1 MEQGNRMNN
10 HGGGK
15 PPKMPRFNMS
25 WLYVIILI
33 SLIVVFLNGGGDALG
48 GSANKKATYTEFK
61 EYIEKGYVLSV
72 TANKNDGNLKVYVAP
87 NHIRDV
93 YHTSAKNVGPAPY
106 VEVQYGSIDE
116 VDKYLDNMVKAKKNQ
131 VLQLCQRERQRLH
144 QPPDKLRPTHHLL
157 PPHLVGIWKN
167 GRWHGRLWRRYLQ
180 CRQEQSTHV

>member
-48 GSANKKATYTEFK
+48 GSASKKATYTEFK

-116 VDKYLDNMVKAKKNQ
+116 VDKYLDNMVKAKKIKSYNY
-131 VLQLCQRERQRLH
+131 VNEKGN
-144 QPPDKLRPTHHLL
+144 DFISLL
-157 PPHLVGIWKN
+157 INFV
-167 GRWHGRLWRRYLQ
+167 Q
-180 CRQEQSTHV
+180 